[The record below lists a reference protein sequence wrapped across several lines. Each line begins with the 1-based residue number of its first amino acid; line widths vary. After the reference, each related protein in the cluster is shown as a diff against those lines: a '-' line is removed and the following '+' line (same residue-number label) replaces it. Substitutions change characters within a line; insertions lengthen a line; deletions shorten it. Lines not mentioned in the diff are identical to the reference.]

1 MNFNKSLHSLFKALY
16 AIIVLFFL
24 SEHGLFSQNLE
35 SIGKENPITVSGGVS
50 VNQIFYANNGLDSR
64 RDPYSFFAS
73 GNINFDLYGWSV
85 PLSFAYSNQQVSF
98 QQPFNQYSVN
108 PTYKWIS
115 GHFGFTNMNFSPYT
129 LGGHNFLGAGV
140 EARPGKWQVSA
151 MYGRLLAPVQPDST
165 SETRG
170 IPSFRRMG
178 WGVKAGYADGQDQLH
193 FIIFNAKDD
202 VNSID
207 YVPEE
212 EDILPEENLV
222 ISLIGSKKLFSRVVL
237 NAEYS
242 ISGITRDTRTEAI
255 SPEEYRFFNNVGGL
269 FQPRISTG
277 YYNAFNSGINY
288 QADAFTVGVGLERI
302 DPGYRTLGAYFFN
315 NDLINY
321 TVNAA
326 TSIFSGKV
334 NLAGNI
340 GLQKDNLD
348 GEKVSTMERTVG
360 SINVGFAASEKL
372 NISTSYSNFTSFTN
386 IRSQFVDINQLTPYD
401 NLDTLNFTQIS
412 QNASVNGSYILQS
425 SEDRRQNLNVNF
437 SFQDA
442 ADQQGGVEQN
452 SGSQF
457 YLMNASYSLSL
468 VPKSMTI
475 SGSFNYNEN
484 KALNN
489 NTRTLGPTLAIN
501 QSFLDKALRAT
512 LSSSYNSSFSNGD
525 NTANILNIRSSGSYS
540 IKKKHNINLGLAMV
554 NRQSK
559 RESATSD
566 FTEFTATLG
575 YSYNFSSR

>member
-1 MNFNKSLHSLFKALY
+1 M
-16 AIIVLFFL
+16 
-24 SEHGLFSQNLE
+24 FSQNLE

>member
-1 MNFNKSLHSLFKALY
+1 
-16 AIIVLFFL
+16 
-24 SEHGLFSQNLE
+24 
-35 SIGKENPITVSGGVS
+35 
-50 VNQIFYANNGLDSR
+50 
-64 RDPYSFFAS
+64 
-73 GNINFDLYGWSV
+73 
-85 PLSFAYSNQQVSF
+85 
-98 QQPFNQYSVN
+98 
-108 PTYKWIS
+108 
-115 GHFGFTNMNFSPYT
+115 
-129 LGGHNFLGAGV
+129 
-140 EARPGKWQVSA
+140 
-151 MYGRLLAPVQPDST
+151 
-165 SETRG
+165 
-170 IPSFRRMG
+170 MG

-193 FIIFNAKDD
+193 LILFSAKDD
-202 VNSID
+202 INSIN

-222 ISLIGSKKLFSRVVL
+222 VSLIGSKKLFNRIVL
-237 NAEYS
+237 KAEYA

-255 SPEEYRFFNNVGGL
+255 SPENNKFFDNVGGL

-340 GLQKDNLD
+340 GLQRDNLD
-348 GEKVSTMERTVG
+348 DEKISTMERTVG
-360 SINVGFAASEKL
+360 SINVGYAASEKL

-401 NLDTLNFTQIS
+401 NLDTLNYTQIS
-412 QNASVNGSYILQS
+412 QNATLNGNYILQS
-425 SEDRRQNLNVNF
+425 SEERRQNLNVNL

-442 ADQQGGVEQN
+442 ADQQGGVDQN

-468 VPKSMTI
+468 VPKNMTI
-475 SGSFNYNEN
+475 SGSFNFNEN
-484 KALNN
+484 KAANN

-501 QSFLDKALRAT
+501 QSFLDKTLRAT
-512 LSSSYNSSFSNGD
+512 LSSSFNSSFANGE
-525 NTANILNIRSSGSYS
+525 NTGNILNIRANGGYS
-540 IKKKHNINLGLAMV
+540 VKRKHNINLGLVMV
-554 NRQSK
+554 SRKTNG
-559 RESATSD
+559 ETAASD
-566 FTEFTATLG
+566 FTEFTGTLG